1 MPSSSRTSARG
12 PHSDGGMVT
21 AEMAV
26 ALPALVLVTILLVW
40 LVAVGGA
47 HIRAADAARE
57 AARSMARGDAPSD
70 ARSVVARTG
79 PAGASVTIGGDADVV
94 TATVQVRVRAP
105 GVLGSLV
112 PAASVTATATAWR
125 EPELPPASGGGTASG
140 SVPPADVSHASGG
153 GTAMAGDPP

>member
-1 MPSSSRTSARG
+1 MSPPDRMSSHDGMPSSRRMSSRG
-12 PHSDGGMVT
+12 PHSDEGAVT

-40 LVAVGGA
+40 LVAVAGA

-79 PAGASVTIGGDADVV
+79 PAGASVTVGGDAEMV
-94 TATVQVRVRAP
+94 TATVRARVRAP
-105 GVLGSLV
+105 GALASLV
-112 PAASVTATATAWR
+112 PSAMVTATATAWR
-125 EPELPPASGGGTASG
+125 EPEVPPASGGASATA
-140 SVPPADVSHASGG
+140 D
-153 GTAMAGDPP
+153 DPP

>member
-1 MPSSSRTSARG
+1 MSAPG
-12 PHSDGGMVT
+12 PQADEGVVT

-40 LVAVGGA
+40 SVAVAGA

-79 PAGASVTIGGDADVV
+79 PAGASVTIGGDVDVV
-94 TATVQVRVRAP
+94 TATVRARVGAP
-105 GVLGSLV
+105 GALASLV

-125 EPELPPASGGGTASG
+125 EPHVPLAPGGATATGSDPPAGVSHGSGGGT
-140 SVPPADVSHASGG
+140 VTVGG
-153 GTAMAGDPP
+153 AP